1 MIEVVCAVIMR
12 EGRVLIAQR
21 ATGHLAGL
29 WEFPGGKVDAGES
42 AEEALEREIREEL
55 GCGVMVGEAMSPVE
69 HDYPELSIR
78 LRPFWC
84 AVGEGEPV
92 ALEHAAIRWVER
104 GRLMEEELA
113 PADVKVAGVVAD

>member
-1 MIEVVCAVIMR
+1 MR